1 MKTSRSNPADKPDL
15 YEKVTAEIIAALEA
29 GTRPWTP
36 TWTSSLTPPGLP
48 LRITGEA
55 YRGINVLLLWSV
67 MMAGGYRSPIF
78 MTYAQAQKLGGQV
91 RKGEHGALVCYAGSG
106 RKSDGHGSERRS
118 DALSDMTTAEAAGT
132 RNGGKLIHFLKSYVV
147 FNVAQIDGLPE
158 RLGVEEISATAG
170 MAEAMSAFITN
181 TKARI
186 IGGPN
191 PLYRHGNDT
200 IECPP
205 VGDFKTQEDHAA
217 TILHELVH
225 WTGTAARLNR
235 EMGKRYSDDAY
246 GMEELVAEIGA
257 AMLCASFGIG
267 TQVRE
272 ENAAYLA
279 TWLTRL
285 RADKRAIFTAAR
297 LAQSAVDY
305 LYKLQPNAVDQREGT
320 SLENAAEPDDD
331 GRGRRH
337 VGYPRSTATRSLEA
351 VS

>member
-1 MKTSRSNPADKPDL
+1 MTTLRSNSADKPDL
-15 YEKVTAEIIAALEA
+15 YEKVTAEIIAALEV
-29 GTRPWTP
+29 GTRPWVP
-36 TWTSSLTPPGLP
+36 TWTSSISAPGLP
-48 LRITGEA
+48 LRITGEP
-55 YRGINVLLLWSV
+55 YRGINVLLLWPV
-67 MMAGGYRSPIF
+67 MMAQGYRSPIF

-91 RKGEHGALVCYAGSG
+91 RKGEHGALVCYAGSA
-106 RKSDGHGSERRS
+106 RKSDGHGGEGRS
-118 DALSDMTTAEAAGT
+118 DAFSEMPPNTAAGT
-132 RNGGKLIHFLKSYVV
+132 QDGGKLIHFLKSYVV
-147 FNVAQIDGLPE
+147 FNVAQIEGLPE
-158 RLGVEEISATAG
+158 RFGIEEISATVG
-170 MAEAMSAFITN
+170 MADAISAFIAN

-205 VGDFKTQEDHAA
+205 MADFKTVEDHVT

-225 WTGTAARLNR
+225 WTGTASRLNR
-235 EMGKRYSDDAY
+235 DMGKRYSDDAY

-267 TQVRE
+267 TEVRE

-279 TWLTRL
+279 TWLRRL

-297 LAQSAVDY
+297 LAQGAVDY
-305 LYKLQPNAVDQREGT
+305 LHGLQPKALDERQKAI
-320 SLENAAEPDDD
+320 LEIADDAND
-331 GRGRRH
+331 HGVGSRQSRH
-337 VGYPRSTATRSLEA
+337 PRSIAPRSLEA